1 MEADGLPGEGT
12 DKEKLKAGLR
22 DLELNGHQELD
33 VDPSMF
39 YAFTRDWM
47 RIDVGLMIQ
56 RPPIFVRMRDHDVN
70 FLRDRAKLMNEYYCD
85 QRQFTDEFLDVS
97 KLNEDIL
104 SKNPYASRLNLD
116 NYPTHKMK
124 DPVTGE
130 EMDYCG
136 ASK

>member
-1 MEADGLPGEGT
+1 MA
-12 DKEKLKAGLR
+12 
-22 DLELNGHQELD
+22 
-33 VDPSMF
+33 
-39 YAFTRDWM
+39 YAFSRDWM

-56 RPPIFVRMRDHDVN
+56 RPPIFVRMREHDVD

-85 QRQFTDEFLDVS
+85 QRQFTDEFLEVS

-130 EMDYCG
+130 LKEYCG